1 MKCTVASSM
10 GNGVIMIVRD
20 SDRNLRTRVASSE
33 GEGRSGVQ
41 AKCQGANVTCEG
53 LAKFDGT
60 AEYFL

>member
-1 MKCTVASSM
+1 M

-20 SDRNLRTRVASSE
+20 SVRNLRTRVASSE